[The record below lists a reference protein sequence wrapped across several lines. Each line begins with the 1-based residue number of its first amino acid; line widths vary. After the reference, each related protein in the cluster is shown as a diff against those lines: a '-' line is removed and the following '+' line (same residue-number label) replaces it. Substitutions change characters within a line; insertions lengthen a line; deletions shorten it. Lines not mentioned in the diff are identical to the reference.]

1 MDNKM
6 RPIKLRNLIMTDESK
21 AVAPEW
27 LDNDRGARVLG
38 YSVVGALAVVVLLWG
53 VIAPL
58 ESAALA
64 PGVVQVEGKRKAVQH
79 LEGGIVTEI
88 LAGNGDWVAENQPLL
103 QMDTTQTRAELQMI
117 EGRRYNLLAMADRLV
132 AERDDLEA
140 IVFRDQLE
148 STSEDSR
155 AASAMA
161 GEAAIFKARLAD
173 RRGEAAVLE
182 QQISQLDQQIKGLDA
197 VRSSQLE
204 VVNSLEEE
212 ILDLKE
218 LLSEGYVDKQRLR
231 ELERSRARSLGDIA
245 DIDSQLAAANV
256 AVVETRLQILQL
268 IKRFKTG
275 VIDELK
281 DAEELLYEVEQ
292 QFAAISDRVRRAT
305 VRAPVAG
312 FVLGFNTTTIGAVVS
327 AGAKLMQIVPSVDS
341 LVIEAR
347 VSPLDI
353 DRVRIGQPAEIRFS
367 VFKDAYLV
375 SGKLTKLSADRL
387 IDEASNLPYYSAEI
401 ALLEEDKLL
410 LEGMDLIPGMPA
422 EVLIKTGERTML
434 GYLTS
439 PLNRVF
445 STSLIED

>member
-1 MDNKM
+1 M
-6 RPIKLRNLIMTDESK
+6 RPIKLWHSIMTDEST

-27 LDNDRGARVLG
+27 LDNDRGARVIG
-38 YSVVGALAVVVLLWG
+38 YSVVGALAAVVLLWG
-53 VIAPL
+53 VIAPI

-140 IVFRDQLE
+140 IVFRDQLQ
-148 STSEDSR
+148 STSDDSR

-161 GEAAIFKARLAD
+161 GEVAIFKARLAD

-182 QQISQLDQQIKGLDA
+182 QRISQLEQQIKGLDA
-197 VRSSQLE
+197 VRGSQLE
-204 VVNSLEEE
+204 VVGSLEEE

-312 FVLGFNTTTIGAVVS
+312 FVLGSNTTTIGAVVS
-327 AGAKLMQIVPSVDS
+327 AGAKPMKLCRPS
-341 LVIEAR
+341 
-347 VSPLDI
+347 
-353 DRVRIGQPAEIRFS
+353 IR
-367 VFKDAYLV
+367 
-375 SGKLTKLSADRL
+375 
-387 IDEASNLPYYSAEI
+387 
-401 ALLEEDKLL
+401 
-410 LEGMDLIPGMPA
+410 
-422 EVLIKTGERTML
+422 
-434 GYLTS
+434 
-439 PLNRVF
+439 
-445 STSLIED
+445 

>member
-1 MDNKM
+1 
-6 RPIKLRNLIMTDESK
+6 MTDESK

-27 LDNDRGARVLG
+27 LDNDRGARVIG
-38 YSVVGALAVVVLLWG
+38 YSVVGALAAVVLLWG
-53 VIAPL
+53 VIAPI

-79 LEGGIVTEI
+79 LEGGIVAEI

-148 STSEDSR
+148 STSDDSR

-161 GEAAIFKARLAD
+161 GEAAIFEARLAD

-182 QQISQLDQQIKGLDA
+182 QQISQLEQQIKGLDA
-197 VRSSQLE
+197 VRGSQLE
-204 VVNSLEEE
+204 VVGSLEEE

-245 DIDSQLAAANV
+245 DIDSQLAAAKV

-312 FVLGFNTTTIGAVVS
+312 FVLGSNTTTIGAVVS

-401 ALLEEDKLL
+401 ALLEEDKFL

>member
-1 MDNKM
+1 M
-6 RPIKLRNLIMTDESK
+6 RPNKLRDVIMTDESK

-38 YSVVGALAVVVLLWG
+38 YSVVGVLAVVVLLWG
-53 VIAPL
+53 VIAPI

-79 LEGGIVTEI
+79 LEGGIVAEI

-117 EGRRYNLLAMADRLV
+117 EGRRYNLLAMADRLA

-140 IVFRDQLE
+140 IVFSDQLE
-148 STSEDSR
+148 SSRDDSR
-155 AASAMA
+155 AESAMA
-161 GEAAIFKARLAD
+161 GEIAIFKARLAD

-182 QQISQLDQQIKGLDA
+182 QRISQLEQQIKGLDA
-197 VRSSQLE
+197 VRGSRLKISS
-204 VVNSLEEE
+204 SLGEE
-212 ILDLKE
+212 IIDLKG

-245 DIDSQLAAANV
+245 DIDAQLAAANV

-268 IKRFKTG
+268 IKRFKTE

-281 DAEELLYEVEQ
+281 DAEEVLYEVEQ

-312 FVLGFNTTTIGAVVS
+312 FVLDSYTTTIGAVVR

-353 DRVRIGQPAEIRFS
+353 DRVRIGQPAEIRFA

-410 LEGMDLIPGMPA
+410 FEGMDLIPGMPA

>member
-1 MDNKM
+1 
-6 RPIKLRNLIMTDESK
+6 MTDKSK

-27 LDNDRGARVLG
+27 LDNDRGARVIG
-38 YSVVGALAVVVLLWG
+38 YSVVGALAAVVLLWG
-53 VIAPL
+53 VIAPI

-140 IVFRDQLE
+140 IVFRDQLQ
-148 STSEDSR
+148 STSDDLR
-155 AASAMA
+155 ATSAMA
-161 GEAAIFKARLAD
+161 GEVAIFKARLAD

-182 QQISQLDQQIKGLDA
+182 QRISQLEQQIKGLNA
-197 VRSSQLE
+197 VRGSQLE
-204 VVNSLEEE
+204 VVGSLEEE

-281 DAEELLYEVEQ
+281 DSEELLYEVEQ

-312 FVLGFNTTTIGAVVS
+312 FVLGSNTTTIGAVVS